1 MRKRLN
7 DYTIKHYFCFMILVT
22 GATGM
27 VGSHLLLQLLEDN
40 QQVRALYRDT
50 SGIEKTKALFHS
62 RNKTHLL
69 DTVEWIQ
76 ADITDVP
83 SLENVFANIAYV
95 YHCAAFISF
104 DPNDEKKLRKINI
117 EGTANIVN
125 FCLDFKIK
133 KLCHVSS
140 TSALGDLKEFES
152 TITEDTEWNP
162 EVAHSDYAISKYGAE
177 MEVWRA
183 QQEGLTVTVVNPGV
197 ILGAG
202 FWDSGSGLLF
212 AKIANGLSFF
222 TKGSTGF
229 VTVTDVVKA
238 MIVSMKHPS
247 NGTRFIVVAENISFE
262 KIGKDIAEALVAKAP
277 SLCAKPWMT
286 EVYWRFDWLMA
297 AVLRR
302 KRVMSQSLA
311 RSLHQTHQYSNHK
324 IKSELDF
331 EFQKIDDSIQEI
343 AKQYA
348 PKN

>member
-1 MRKRLN
+1 MSKRLN
-7 DYTIKHYFCFMILVT
+7 DSTIKHYFYGMILVT

-40 QQVRALYRDT
+40 QQVRALYRDA
-50 SGIEKTKALFHS
+50 SGIEKTKALFNS
-62 RNKTHLL
+62 RNRAHLL

-83 SLENVFANIAYV
+83 SLENAFIGIAYV

-125 FCLDFKIK
+125 FCLAFKIK

-140 TSALGDLKEFES
+140 TSALGDLKEFEN

-183 QQEGLTVTVVNPGV
+183 QQEGLVVTVVNPGV

-202 FWDSGSGLLF
+202 FWDFGSGLLF
-212 AKIANGLSFF
+212 TKIANGLSFF

-229 VTVTDVVKA
+229 VCVTDVVKA
-238 MIVSMKHPS
+238 MIASMKHPT

-262 KIGKDIAEALVAKAP
+262 KMGKDIAEALAVKAP
-277 SLCAKPWMT
+277 DLYAKPWMT
-286 EVYWRFDWLMA
+286 EVYWRIDWLMA
-297 AVLRR
+297 AILHR
-302 KRVMSQSLA
+302 KRFMSQSLA
-311 RSLHQTHQYSNHK
+311 RSLHQKHQYSNHK
-324 IKSELDF
+324 IKSELGF
-331 EFQKIDDSIQEI
+331 KFQDINESIREI
-343 AKQYA
+343 AIQYA
-348 PKN
+348 MKN